1 MPGVQV
7 EAIHLAPL
15 VGAIAVQVEV
25 VVAQEEVIL
34 LHPQVQDQGLPDLL
48 VHLVHR
54 VHLALV
60 EGEGKQKPLF
70 IVTDCLLVYSKII

>member
-1 MPGVQV
+1 MPGAQQEVILLV
-7 EAIHLAPL
+7 LP

-25 VVAQEEVIL
+25 VQDEVIL

-48 VHLVHR
+48 VRLL

-60 EGEGKQKPLF
+60 EEEGKQKPLF
-70 IVTDCLLVYSKII
+70 VVTDCLLVYSE